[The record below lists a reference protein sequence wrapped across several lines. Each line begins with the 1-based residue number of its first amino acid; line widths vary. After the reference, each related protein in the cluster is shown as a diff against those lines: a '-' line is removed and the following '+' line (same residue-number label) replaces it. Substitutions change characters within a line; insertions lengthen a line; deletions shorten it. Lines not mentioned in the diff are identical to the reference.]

1 MNYQI
6 AVIPGDGIG
15 PDVVE
20 QTLNVMDK
28 VGEKFGHTFN
38 YTKVLAGGCAID
50 ATGACLPQETIDI
63 CKASDAV
70 LLGAVG
76 GWKWDNLPGDQ
87 RPERALLGL
96 RKALG
101 LFANLR
107 PALLF
112 EQLADA
118 SPLKPEILAGGLDI
132 VVVRELTGGIYF
144 GEKGHRDTDLGPAAY
159 DIEQYAEGEVRR
171 IAKVAFDMAMKRSKH
186 VTSVDKAN
194 VLDTSRL
201 WRKVVHEVAEEYPD
215 VTCSDLLVDNAA
227 MQLVR
232 DPSQF
237 DVIVTENL
245 FGDILSD
252 EASMITGSIGMMASA
267 SLGEGTRGMYEPIH
281 GSAPDIAGKDIANP
295 IGTILSAAMM
305 LRYSLDLPEE
315 AGCIESAVDRVLD
328 AGYRTA
334 DIFEEGCIRV
344 DSCKAAAEYLCGR
357 PGNVLIATSSKA
369 LRDYGCLEPE
379 RMYPRVLPTHAALN
393 ICEEMGIPH
402 RNILALQ
409 GPFTL
414 AMNAAM
420 LEQYHIS
427 YLVTKDGGTVGGFT
441 EKQQAARQTGAQLIL
456 VGRPPDSGE
465 SMEQL
470 LRELEEWA

>member
-171 IAKVAFDMAMKRSKH
+171 IAKVARIGRRAFELARMRSKK
-186 VTSVDKAN
+186 VASVDKAN
-194 VLDTSRL
+194 VLESSRL
-201 WRKVVHEVAEEYPD
+201 WRRVVAEVAQDYPE
-215 VTCSDLLVDNAA
+215 VTLDNLYVDNAA

-232 DPSQF
+232 NPRQF
-237 DVIVTENL
+237 DVIVTSNI

-252 EASMITGSIGMMASA
+252 EAAQITGSLGMLASA
-267 SLGEGTRGMYEPIH
+267 SLGDSTALYEPSH
-281 GSAPDIAGKDIANP
+281 GSAPDIAGKGIANP
-295 IGTILSAAMM
+295 LAQILSVEMM
-305 LRYSLDLPEE
+305 LRYSFGMNE
-315 AGCIESAVDRVLD
+315 AADDIRRAVTEVLD
-328 AGYRTA
+328 EGWRTGELKDAATPADKVVGCAG
-334 DIFEEGCIRV
+334 
-344 DSCKAAAEYLCGR
+344 
-357 PGNVLIATSSKA
+357 
-369 LRDYGCLEPE
+369 
-379 RMYPRVLPTHAALN
+379 
-393 ICEEMGIPH
+393 MGD
-402 RNILALQ
+402 
-409 GPFTL
+409 
-414 AMNAAM
+414 
-420 LEQYHIS
+420 
-427 YLVTKDGGTVGGFT
+427 LVVSH
-441 EKQQAARQTGAQLIL
+441 L
-456 VGRPPDSGE
+456 
-465 SMEQL
+465 
-470 LRELEEWA
+470 